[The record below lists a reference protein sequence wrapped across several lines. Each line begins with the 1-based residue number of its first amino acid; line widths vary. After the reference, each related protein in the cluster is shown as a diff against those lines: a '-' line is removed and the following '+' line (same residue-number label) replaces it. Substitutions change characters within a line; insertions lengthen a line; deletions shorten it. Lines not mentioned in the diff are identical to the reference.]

1 MRRTFHAYRS
11 SFQSGS
17 AAVEFIVIAALW
29 ILLIVQ
35 LLGAARGL
43 YARLGL
49 LTVAADCATAQM
61 HRQDLGFAMQTA
73 DEVAAAYGL
82 AGMYNS
88 FPVSRMGC
96 FAISGS
102 SPTDPW
108 GTFSYQIHMPYQ
120 RYQSDWEAGQ

>member
-1 MRRTFHAYRS
+1 MRRSLNAYRR
-11 SFQSGS
+11 SFQRGS
-17 AAVEFIVIAALW
+17 AAAEFIVIAALLV
-29 ILLIVQ
+29 LLIVL

-61 HRQDLGFAMQTA
+61 HRQDLGFAMQSA
-73 DEVAAAYGL
+73 DSVAAAYGL

-88 FPVSRMGC
+88 LPISRMGC

-102 SPTDPW
+102 SPADPW
-108 GTFSYQIHMPYQ
+108 GTFSYQIHMPHQ
-120 RYQSDWEAGQ
+120 RYQSDWEAGR